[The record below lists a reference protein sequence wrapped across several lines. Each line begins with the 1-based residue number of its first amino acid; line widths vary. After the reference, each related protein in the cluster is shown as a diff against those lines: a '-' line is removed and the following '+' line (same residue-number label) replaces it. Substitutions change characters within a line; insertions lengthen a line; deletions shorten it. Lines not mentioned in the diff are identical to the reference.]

1 MKDMLGQEVSSGDFF
16 LIPGGNVRYGGL
28 VLEFGIVLSMTE
40 KRLKTL
46 ITRLDKIKLKPTTKT
61 STKVFKL
68 PVNKSLFQVTH
79 HDLGEQKLFYE
90 NPAILALQEAFTKH
104 EAYNGR

>member
-1 MKDMLGQEVSSGDFF
+1 MKDMLGQKISSGDFF

-28 VLEFGIVLSMTE
+28 VLEVGIVLSMTE

-46 ITRLDKIKLKPTTKT
+46 ITRFDKIKLKPTTKT

-68 PVNKSLFQVTH
+68 PVNTDLFDEDT
-79 HDLGEQKLFYE
+79 DLDEQELFYG
-90 NPAILALQEAFTKH
+90 NPAILALHQAFLNH
-104 EAYNGR
+104 EAHNGR

>member
-1 MKDMLGQEVSSGDFF
+1 MKDMLGQELNPGDYF

-28 VLEFGIVLSMTE
+28 VLEVGVILAMTE

-46 ITRLDKIKLKPTTKT
+46 ITRFDKIKLKPTTKT

-68 PVNKSLFQVTH
+68 PTNSTFVKSNTTKDHFFF
-79 HDLGEQKLFYE
+79 G
-90 NPAILALQEAFTKH
+90 NPAIIALQEAYIKY
-104 EAYNGR
+104 EDINGT